1 MKMLKFS
8 YTSTNKQG
16 KTQSGSISAESRQSA
31 IQTLVAQGL
40 KPLIVKEEKHK
51 VDLNHLSLSFLKRK
65 KVKTADLVMFT
76 RQLSTMV
83 SAGVPLIKSLVIL
96 REQTN
101 NVFFKEVIEDL
112 AKSIEGGLS
121 FSEALAQH
129 KEAFSDV
136 YINMVA
142 AGETGGILDDILKRL
157 AIQMEKEASIKKKI
171 RSASI
176 YPIVLVVI
184 AVIAFFALMI
194 FIVPKFGD
202 IIKNLG
208 GEDAQLPIYTRIM
221 LAFSDFMIQ
230 FWYLFIIGFSA
241 VIYGIRRYIKSPKGR
256 FKYHQLLLKIPVI
269 KKFIIKVAIARFS
282 RMFASM
288 MGAGVGVLDTLTVI
302 ARSIGNTVIE
312 QELNDAI
319 KEVRNG
325 KQLSEALSQSQVF
338 PPIVAQMLAVGEET
352 GQIDTVLIKVADYYE
367 EEVDA
372 LVDGI
377 ASIIEPLMIVVLGG
391 MVGLVALSVMGP
403 ITSMG
408 QNIR

>member
-1 MKMLKFS
+1 MLKFS
-8 YTSTNKQG
+8 YSATNKQG

-31 IQTLVAQGL
+31 IQTLIAQGF
-40 KPLIVKEEKHK
+40 KPLIVKEVKK
-51 VDLNHLSLSFLKRK
+51 GIDLNHLSLAFIKRK
-65 KVKTADLVMFT
+65 KVKTTDMVIFT

-83 SAGVPLIKSLVIL
+83 SAGVPLIRSLMTL
-96 REQTN
+96 KEQTN
-101 NVFFKEVIEDL
+101 NVYFQDVIDDL

-129 KEAFSDV
+129 KQVFSDV
-136 YINMVA
+136 YVNMVA
-142 AGETGGILDDILKRL
+142 AGEVGGILDDILKRL

-176 YPIVLVVI
+176 YPIVLFSI
-184 AVIAFFALMI
+184 AIIAFFGLMI

-202 IIKNLG
+202 IIKDLG
-208 GEDAQLPIYTRIM
+208 GEDAELPVYTRVM
-221 LAFSDFMIQ
+221 LAFSGFMVK
-230 FWYLFIIGFSA
+230 FWYVFVLAIAGGL
-241 VIYGIRRYIKSPKGR
+241 YGLRRYIKTPKGR
-256 FKYHQLLLKIPVI
+256 IRYHRLLLKIPIMKKVI
-269 KKFIIKVAIARFS
+269 VKVAIARFS

-302 ARSIGNTVIE
+302 SRSLGNAVIE
-312 QELNDAI
+312 AELNEAI

-325 KQLSEALSQSQVF
+325 KQLSEPLSQSQVF

-352 GQIDTVLIKVADYYE
+352 GQIDTILVKVADFYE

-372 LVDGI
+372 LVDGL
-377 ASIIEPLMIVVLGG
+377 ASVIEPLMIVVLGG

-403 ITSMG
+403 LTSVT
-408 QNIR
+408 QNIGG